1 MYSLRQIEAPS
12 IDDQS
17 AAMQSYDRGS
27 LRSAKQEEPLHYLS
41 VKDEMT
47 IPSTERFSS
56 RVEAYLKYRPHYPK
70 EVIYSLREKIG
81 LRPNHIIADIGSG
94 TGFSTELFLEN
105 GNFVYAIEPNAP
117 MREAGE
123 HYLATYKNVRSLD
136 GTAEATT
143 LPDRSVDYIIAGQ
156 AFHWFDFKRAYQEFE
171 RILKPGGWIV
181 ILWNDRETDT
191 TPFLIDYEK
200 LLQKFGTDY
209 NEINHRN
216 FDSKRIRD
224 FFRTAPVIEMEF
236 ENKQRLNYDG
246 VEGRLLSSSYVPNVG
261 DAEYHPM
268 LEILHKIFDKNNAN
282 GTIDMRYK
290 TLLYAGQIHNE
301 RN

>member
-1 MYSLRQIEAPS
+1 MS
-12 IDDQS
+12 I
-17 AAMQSYDRGS
+17 
-27 LRSAKQEEPLHYLS
+27 L
-41 VKDEMT
+41 
-47 IPSTERFSS
+47 STERFSS

-70 EVIYSLREKIG
+70 EVIYALREKTG
-81 LRPNHIIADIGSG
+81 LRPNHIIADVGSG

-123 HYLATYKNVRSLD
+123 HYLATFKNFRSINA
-136 GTAEATT
+136 TAEVTT
-143 LPDRSVDYIIAGQ
+143 LPDRSVDYIVAGQ
-156 AFHWFDFKRAYQEFE
+156 AFHWFNFDLAYEEFK

-191 TPFLIDYEK
+191 TPFLLDYEA
-200 LLQKFGTDY
+200 LLQEFGTDY

-216 FDSKRIRD
+216 FDSKKVRA
-224 FFRTAPVIEMEF
+224 FFRGADVTELEF
-236 ENKQRLNYDG
+236 ENIQRLDYDG

-261 DAEYHPM
+261 DAQYAPM
-268 LEILHKIFDKNNAN
+268 LEELHAIFDRHDKS
-282 GTIDMRYK
+282 GKIDMRYK
-290 TLLYAGQIHNE
+290 TLLYAGQIPTE

>member
-1 MYSLRQIEAPS
+1 MPTL
-12 IDDQS
+12 
-17 AAMQSYDRGS
+17 
-27 LRSAKQEEPLHYLS
+27 
-41 VKDEMT
+41 
-47 IPSTERFSS
+47 STERFSS

-70 EVIYSLREKIG
+70 EVIYALREKSG

-123 HYLATYKNVRSLD
+123 HYLATYKNFRSVD
-136 GTAEATT
+136 ATAEVTT

-156 AFHWFDFKRAYQEFE
+156 AFHWFNFDLAYEEFKR
-171 RILKPGGWIV
+171 ILMPEGWIV

-200 LLQKFGTDY
+200 LLQEFGTDY

-216 FDSKRIRD
+216 FDSKKVRG
-224 FFRTAPVIEMEF
+224 FFRNAPVIEMEF
-236 ENKQRLNYDG
+236 ENIQRLDYDG
-246 VEGRLLSSSYVPNVG
+246 IEGRLLSSSYVPNVG
-261 DAEYHPM
+261 DAAYRPM
-268 LEILHKIFDKNNAN
+268 LDRLHAIFNRHNTNGKIE
-282 GTIDMRYK
+282 MRYK
-290 TLLYAGQIHNE
+290 TLLYAGQIVKNSDY
-301 RN
+301 